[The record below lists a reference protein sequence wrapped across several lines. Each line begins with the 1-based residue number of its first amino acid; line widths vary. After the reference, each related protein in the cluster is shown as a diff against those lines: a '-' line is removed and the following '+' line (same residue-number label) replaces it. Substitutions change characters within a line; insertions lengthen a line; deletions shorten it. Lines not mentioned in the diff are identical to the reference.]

1 MRDHLL
7 SGMSTFRVDSSMAK
21 SRFNDDYDY
30 LFTVLI
36 IGDEAVGKSSLV
48 QRYIEGTFTGTKGK
62 PTIGI
67 DFSLK
72 YLITN
77 GHKILLQLWDSSG
90 QEKYRNLVKHFFT
103 KMMGIIIVLDITNTK
118 SLSALGGW
126 IEEARKHAHPETQ
139 VGLKELGHVTVAKPV
154 IFIYIV
160 AHTCP
165 LSSVKIL
172 VDRLGESTI

>member
-1 MRDHLL
+1 MPEPLL
-7 SGMSTFRVDSSMAK
+7 LGMNTFGMDSSIVK

-48 QRYIEGTFTGTKGK
+48 QRYIERTFTSTKGK

-103 KMMGIIIVLDITNTK
+103 KMMGIIVVLDITSTK

-126 IEEARKHAHPETQ
+126 VEEARKHAHPETQ
-139 VGLKELGHVTVAKPV
+139 VSLK
-154 IFIYIV
+154 
-160 AHTCP
+160 
-165 LSSVKIL
+165 SV
-172 VDRLGESTI
+172 